1 MNGGIRVIAVCVI
14 SHVTRRLIARVGR
27 YCRITIPITVGIP
40 IPNRSN
46 VTFVDLPIAVIV
58 DPVTHFRCARVHGCV
73 GIIAVRVVSYI
84 ACGL

>member
-1 MNGGIRVIAVCVI
+1 MHRCVGIVAVCVI

-27 YCRITIPITVGIP
+27 YCRITVPITVGIP

-46 VTFVDLPIAVIV
+46 VAFVDLPIAVIV